1 MSPAQIRLIIKRM
14 IEKED
19 RGHPLSDSK
28 IEKMLKEK
36 GVEPA
41 VMGVEVI
48 SDAILATGVEA
59 AAKANYDATR
69 AVLAQ
74 AWPEVLEK

>member
-36 GVEPA
+36 GVS
-41 VMGVEVI
+41 I
-48 SDAILATGVEA
+48 SRRTVAGYREQMNIASSTVR
-59 AAKANYDATR
+59 R
-69 AVLAQ
+69 A
-74 AWPEVLEK
+74 EYI